1 MYFKIKSSCFQ
12 VIMYLQVNI
21 VQNLIYITS
30 FYICSK
36 PLMINLVFKY
46 YITISFRQFTKT
58 LNQFLLKVTN
68 GNTRKRCEI
77 CSKLTIKKPARCETT
92 SRSEICLQLAIKSLE
107 RRQWRQRCFVLS
119 TLNRLHTF
127 F

>member
-1 MYFKIKSSCFQ
+1 
-12 VIMYLQVNI
+12 MYLQVNI

-68 GNTRKRCEI
+68 GT
-77 CSKLTIKKPARCETT
+77 
-92 SRSEICLQLAIKSLE
+92 LE
-107 RRQWRQRCFVLS
+107 KGVKYVQS
-119 TLNRLHTF
+119 
-127 F
+127 